1 MRISNILYIFVLYL
15 LLSTFFCPQKEQRCT
30 MLLKPN
36 LCRFNI
42 HYESISTPTISTLN
56 IDKSVVGYV
65 FNGHCTIRGNY
76 ANTLNYILSPGQY
89 TVDKR
94 TGARGLFEQILVTIE
109 RQATASSTATRF
121 DHAVLEGLISG
132 EHIEKI
138 AERCFMTLST
148 FKRYFTLWYG
158 TSPHRWYMTCR
169 MTIAHEMI
177 THSRVAISQ
186 IAHICGFVNES
197 HFSACYRRYY
207 GSSPSNTRMGAYM
220 QRGVPHYGRTPHSEM
235 EVLA

>member
-1 MRISNILYIFVLYL
+1 M
-15 LLSTFFCPQKEQRCT
+15 LSKPDFCKFKT
-30 MLLKPN
+30 Y
-36 LCRFNI
+36 
-42 HYESISTPTISTLN
+42 YERTNTPTTSTLN

-76 ANTLNYILSPGQY
+76 ADTHNYLLAPGQY
-89 TVDKR
+89 TIDKH
-94 TGARGLFEQILVTIE
+94 TDARGLYEQILVTIE
-109 RQATASSTATRF
+109 RRGEASNAATRF

-177 THSRVAISQ
+177 TCSRVAISQ

-197 HFSACYRRYY
+197 HFSARYRQYY
-207 GSSPSNTRMGAYM
+207 GESPSNTRMGAYM
-220 QRGVPHYGRTPHSEM
+220 QQGVPHYVRTPHCDRK
-235 EVLA
+235 VLT